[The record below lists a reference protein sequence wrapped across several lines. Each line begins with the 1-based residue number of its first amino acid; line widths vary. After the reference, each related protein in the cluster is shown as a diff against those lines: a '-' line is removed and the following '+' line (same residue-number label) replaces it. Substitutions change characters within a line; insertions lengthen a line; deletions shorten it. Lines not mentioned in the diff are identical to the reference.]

1 MKAAPIRA
9 ATKRE
14 SHTRGTCGTMR
25 RGLPEDSITQ
35 PAPCARVRR
44 RLRCV
49 PRLPRRDHA
58 SRRLHSLQRRQRCP
72 SPAADFQGAHRTGR
86 RRHHH
91 SDLGGVRVCRLFSA
105 SATPPATHVAS
116 PLPRTPARCSSTR
129 WDGPCAVGCA
139 LQASASALVASAY
152 STSPAVARTVA
163 DRLLGCGAAIG
174 ATVCVTQVAS
184 LPLVIPLFALQ
195 SRRGK
200 MHCVYLPCWWHS
212 CNWST
217 ASASLWS
224 RCTRYC
230 ALWVCTR
237 VLG

>member
-129 WDGPCAVGCA
+129 WDGPWAA
-139 LQASASALVASAY
+139 HFRSAH
-152 STSPAVARTVA
+152 
-163 DRLLGCGAAIG
+163 LL
-174 ATVCVTQVAS
+174 S
-184 LPLVIPLFALQ
+184 
-195 SRRGK
+195 SRRPTRLRQPWRAPSLIG
-200 MHCVYLPCWWHS
+200 CSAAEQQSAPPC
-212 CNWST
+212 
-217 ASASLWS
+217 A
-224 RCTRYC
+224 
-230 ALWVCTR
+230 
-237 VLG
+237 